1 MTLKEIRHL
10 HLVAF
15 NRWANQSFFDA
26 LSQLPA
32 EQYARDML
40 SSHGGIHG
48 TLAHLV
54 RAEKG
59 WLCRWLRQPE
69 TTSAAMSQITSLEDL
84 QGEPTVKVPAK

>member
-1 MTLKEIRHL
+1 MTLKEIR

-32 EQYARDML
+32 EQYARAMH